1 MRCFESLE
9 NKNLLAADGVPAS
22 VQHLA
27 GDLDGSGD
35 VGFSDFL
42 ILSRSFGELGS
53 PAQGDIDGDGRVG
66 FPDFLILQDNFGLQL
81 GDVNKDGTINVSDAY
96 EIRDAVLDAIAA
108 AEADN
113 LLLDVNSDCAVDL
126 LDLEQVKGLLKET
139 PDADINADGVVDEND
154 LAIVAEN
161 MNTEVIGGWI
171 DGDVNEDGIVNFAD
185 FILVDPSPF

>member
-1 MRCFESLE
+1 MRCFEFLE
-9 NKNLLAADGVPAS
+9 SKNLLAADGVPAS

-42 ILSRSFGELGS
+42 VLSRSFGDSGS

-66 FPDFLILQDNFGLQL
+66 FADFLILQDNFGLQL
-81 GDVNKDGTINVSDAY
+81 GDVDRDGIINISDAY
-96 EIRDAVLDAIAA
+96 EIRDAILA
-108 AEADN
+108 AEAEHS
-113 LLLDVNSDCAVDL
+113 LQLDVNFDCTVDQ

-154 LAIVAEN
+154 FAIVTEN
-161 MNTEVIGGWI
+161 LNREVIGGWI
-171 DGDVNEDGIVNFAD
+171 DGDINEDGIVNFAD
-185 FILVDPSPF
+185 LILVDPSPF